1 MIKDNIKIIKDLTKI
16 FLKSA
21 YQDINIINKE
31 TKKIDLNH
39 KNLIIRRG
47 ERRSCGQAVLLP
59 LAAQGPQGLSA

>member
-31 TKKIDLNH
+31 TKKIKQKICFCLVNFNSIFSVILY
-39 KNLIIRRG
+39 K
-47 ERRSCGQAVLLP
+47 
-59 LAAQGPQGLSA
+59 

>member
-31 TKKIDLNH
+31 TKKIN
-39 KNLIIRRG
+39 K
-47 ERRSCGQAVLLP
+47 RSVFVCSTRFFRIWNVVE
-59 LAAQGPQGLSA
+59 SITI